1 MKISGIT
8 HCPDVFPSQ
17 ETLFTTKSTLEQSV
31 CMDAILE
38 LDVEKL
44 SNDIIE
50 VAMVSLNC
58 LVC

>member
-1 MKISGIT
+1 
-8 HCPDVFPSQ
+8 
-17 ETLFTTKSTLEQSV
+17 
-31 CMDAILE
+31 MDAILE
-38 LDVEKL
+38 SDVEKL